1 MVVYLI
7 VGYHILKG
15 GRMLTYIKRTTTQDT
30 EECELVAPKY
40 WGMFTAQG
48 NKSLQNKAKNLIKK
62 LDEGKDPEQSILAF
76 LRSYRRMS
84 QSKNLSEAGD
94 TEVRECVWMFLLKAG
109 NAVDLSNDVLDYL
122 WEHKK
127 SYPF

>member
-1 MVVYLI
+1 
-7 VGYHILKG
+7 
-15 GRMLTYIKRTTTQDT
+15 MLTYVKRTVTQDVV
-30 EECELVAPKY
+30 ECELVAPKN

-48 NKSLQNKAKNLIKK
+48 NKSLHNKAKNLIKK

-84 QSKNLSEAGD
+84 QSNNMCEADD
-94 TEVRECVWMFLLKAG
+94 TEVRECVWMFLIKAG
-109 NAVDLSNDVLDYL
+109 NAIDISKDVLDYL

-127 SYPF
+127 SYPS